1 MFQIHIQATLIQ
13 KNKRTI
19 YGMEYHPS
27 EYHKH
32 LDKHNFNGT
41 KVQIN
46 APSICFSSCI
56 HILFYCAVNV
66 SSNIVLI
73 GQVYELQIW
82 KQYPVAM
89 T

>member
-1 MFQIHIQATLIQ
+1 MFQVHIQATLIQ

-19 YGMEYHPS
+19 YGMEYHLS
-27 EYHKH
+27 EYRKY
-32 LDKHNFNGT
+32 LYKHNFTGT

-46 APSICFSSCI
+46 APSICFLSCI
-56 HILFYCAVNV
+56 HILFYCAVTV

-73 GQVYELQIW
+73 GQVCELQIW
-82 KQYPVAM
+82 KKYVEAM